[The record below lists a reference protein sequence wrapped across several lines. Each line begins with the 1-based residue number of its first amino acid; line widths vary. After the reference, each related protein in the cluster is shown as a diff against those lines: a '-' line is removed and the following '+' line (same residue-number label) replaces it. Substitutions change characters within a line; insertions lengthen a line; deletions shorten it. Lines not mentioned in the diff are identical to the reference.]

1 MRLSTKE
8 QKIICEAVHELD
20 PDASIY
26 LFGSRVDDLAK
37 GGDIDLLVIS
47 DRLKFN
53 DLLKLRRMILDQI
66 GWQQLDL
73 IIKNNTELNQ
83 PFVEEAM
90 ETGIL
95 LE

>member
-1 MRLSTKE
+1 MRISTKD

-20 PDASIY
+20 SDARIY
-26 LFGSRVDDLAK
+26 LFGSRVDDQAK
-37 GGDIDLLVIS
+37 GVDIDLLVIS

-53 DLLKLRRMILDQI
+53 DLLKLRPMILDQI

-73 IIKNNTELNQ
+73 IIKKNSELNQ

-90 ETGIL
+90 VAAA
-95 LE
+95 